1 MPACRPLVVDRRAVP
16 LRGRPRLVW
25 AGAAVVELSSNA
37 VYDPAS
43 NHWLPLPEPAKG
55 AAPPLPSAGPERP
68 WSANGRVPEPMT
80 RFAVSV
86 FGRDRPGIVAA
97 VTRVLADAGCNLE
110 DTSMTILRGHFA
122 MMLVVAGPAGLGEPQ
137 LRAGLDPVAGRL
149 DLQVS
154 VRQVADEVTTSGAG
168 GARYAAAVYGA
179 DRPGLVA
186 RVSEA
191 LAAHQVNIVDLQT
204 RVIGEPDPVYAM
216 HFELEV
222 PAGRAAQVE
231 ADLAA
236 VAGELGVEVSF
247 HPDDADLL

>member
-1 MPACRPLVVDRRAVP
+1 MA
-16 LRGRPRLVW
+16 
-25 AGAAVVELSSNA
+25 
-37 VYDPAS
+37 
-43 NHWLPLPEPAKG
+43 
-55 AAPPLPSAGPERP
+55 
-68 WSANGRVPEPMT
+68 

-97 VTRVLADAGCNLE
+97 VTGVLADAGCNLE

-122 MMLVVAGPAGLGEPQ
+122 MMLVVTGPAEAGAAGLE
-137 LRAGLDPVAGRL
+137 AGLDPVAARL
-149 DLQVS
+149 DLQVG
-154 VRQVADEVTTSGAG
+154 VREVTDDVTAAAGG

-204 RVIGEPDPVYAM
+204 RVVGEPDPVYAM

-222 PAGRAAQVE
+222 PEGRAAQVE
-231 ADLAA
+231 AALLATA
-236 VAGELGVEVSF
+236 ADLGVEASF

>member
-1 MPACRPLVVDRRAVP
+1 
-16 LRGRPRLVW
+16 
-25 AGAAVVELSSNA
+25 
-37 VYDPAS
+37 
-43 NHWLPLPEPAKG
+43 
-55 AAPPLPSAGPERP
+55 
-68 WSANGRVPEPMT
+68 MT

-122 MMLVVAGPAGLGEPQ
+122 MMLVVAGPAGVGEPE

-186 RVSEA
+186 RVSEV
-191 LAAHQVNIVDLQT
+191 LAAHRANIVDLQT

-216 HFELEV
+216 QFELEV

-231 ADLAA
+231 ADLRT
-236 VAGELGVEVSF
+236 VAGELGVEVSLQ
-247 HPDDADLL
+247 PDEADYL

>member
-1 MPACRPLVVDRRAVP
+1 
-16 LRGRPRLVW
+16 
-25 AGAAVVELSSNA
+25 
-37 VYDPAS
+37 
-43 NHWLPLPEPAKG
+43 
-55 AAPPLPSAGPERP
+55 
-68 WSANGRVPEPMT
+68 MT

-86 FGRDRPGIVAA
+86 VGRDRQGIVAA

-122 MMLVVAGPAGLGEPQ
+122 MMLVVAGPAGVGEPA
-137 LRAGLDPVAGRL
+137 LRGGLDPVAGRL

-154 VRQVADEVTTSGAG
+154 VREVTDEVTAAGG

-216 HFELEV
+216 HLELEV
-222 PAGRAAQVE
+222 PAGRAAEVE

-236 VAGELGVEVSF
+236 VAGELGVQVSF

>member
-1 MPACRPLVVDRRAVP
+1 MP
-16 LRGRPRLVW
+16 
-25 AGAAVVELSSNA
+25 
-37 VYDPAS
+37 
-43 NHWLPLPEPAKG
+43 
-55 AAPPLPSAGPERP
+55 
-68 WSANGRVPEPMT
+68 

-97 VTRVLADAGCNLE
+97 VTGVLAEAGCNLE

-122 MMLVVAGPAGLGEPQ
+122 MMLVVLGPAGSGADQLEARLG
-137 LRAGLDPVAGRL
+137 PVAGRL
-149 DLQVS
+149 DLQIS
-154 VRQVADEVTTSGAG
+154 VRPVTDEITAAAG
-168 GARYAAAVYGA
+168 RGARYAAAVYGA

-186 RVSEA
+186 RVSAA

-204 RVIGEPDPVYAM
+204 RVVGEPDPVYAM

-231 ADLAA
+231 ADLRA
-236 VAGELGVEVSF
+236 VAAELGVEVSF

>member
-1 MPACRPLVVDRRAVP
+1 
-16 LRGRPRLVW
+16 
-25 AGAAVVELSSNA
+25 
-37 VYDPAS
+37 
-43 NHWLPLPEPAKG
+43 
-55 AAPPLPSAGPERP
+55 
-68 WSANGRVPEPMT
+68 MT

-122 MMLVVAGPAGLGEPQ
+122 MMLVVAGPAGVDAAGLE
-137 LRAGLDPVAGRL
+137 AGLDPVAGRL

-154 VRQVADEVTTSGAG
+154 VRPVTDEVTTAVG
-168 GARYAAAVYGA
+168 GGLRYAAAVYGA

-204 RVIGEPDPVYAM
+204 RVVGEPDPVYAM

-231 ADLAA
+231 ADLRA
-236 VAGELGVEVSF
+236 VADELGVQSSF
-247 HPDDADLL
+247 EPDEADVL

>member
-1 MPACRPLVVDRRAVP
+1 MTPGSEGTR
-16 LRGRPRLVW
+16 
-25 AGAAVVELSSNA
+25 
-37 VYDPAS
+37 
-43 NHWLPLPEPAKG
+43 G
-55 AAPPLPSAGPERP
+55 AAPPAF
-68 WSANGRVPEPMT
+68 VT

-122 MMLVVAGPAGLGEPQ
+122 MMLVVAGPAGAGA
-137 LRAGLDPVAGRL
+137 AGLEAKLDRVAGRL

-154 VRQVADEVTTSGAG
+154 VREVTDEVTASAGG

-204 RVIGEPDPVYAM
+204 RVVGEPDPVYAM
-216 HFELEV
+216 HFDLEV
-222 PAGRAAQVE
+222 PADRAAQVE
-231 ADLAA
+231 ADLRD
-236 VAGELGVEVSF
+236 VAEELGVQVSF
-247 HPDDADLL
+247 EPDEADVL

>member
-1 MPACRPLVVDRRAVP
+1 MP
-16 LRGRPRLVW
+16 
-25 AGAAVVELSSNA
+25 
-37 VYDPAS
+37 
-43 NHWLPLPEPAKG
+43 H
-55 AAPPLPSAGPERP
+55 
-68 WSANGRVPEPMT
+68 
-80 RFAVSV
+80 FAVSV

-122 MMLVVAGPAGLGEPQ
+122 MMLVVAGPGAAAPGL
-137 LRAGLDPVAGRL
+137 AAALDPVAGRL

-154 VRQVADEVTTSGAG
+154 VRAVTDQVTAAAGGG

-186 RVSEA
+186 RVSEV

-204 RVIGEPDPVYAM
+204 RVVGEPDPVYAM

-231 ADLAA
+231 ADLAT
-236 VAGELGVEVSF
+236 VADELGVQVSF
-247 HPDDADLL
+247 HPDDADVL

>member
-1 MPACRPLVVDRRAVP
+1 MA
-16 LRGRPRLVW
+16 
-25 AGAAVVELSSNA
+25 
-37 VYDPAS
+37 
-43 NHWLPLPEPAKG
+43 
-55 AAPPLPSAGPERP
+55 
-68 WSANGRVPEPMT
+68 

-97 VTRVLADAGCNLE
+97 VTRVLADAGGNLE

-122 MMLVVAGPAGLGEPQ
+122 MMLVVTGPAGSVAGE
-137 LRAGLDPVAGRL
+137 LEARLDPVAERL
-149 DLQVS
+149 DLQIS
-154 VRQVADEVTTSGAG
+154 VRAVTDEVTAAAGG

-186 RVSEA
+186 RVSEV
-191 LAAHQVNIVDLQT
+191 LAALQVNIVDLQT
-204 RVIGEPDPVYAM
+204 RVVGDPDPVYAM

-231 ADLAA
+231 ADLRA

-247 HPDDADLL
+247 HPDEADYL

>member
-1 MPACRPLVVDRRAVP
+1 
-16 LRGRPRLVW
+16 
-25 AGAAVVELSSNA
+25 
-37 VYDPAS
+37 
-43 NHWLPLPEPAKG
+43 
-55 AAPPLPSAGPERP
+55 
-68 WSANGRVPEPMT
+68 MT

-86 FGRDRPGIVAA
+86 FGRDCPGIVAA

-137 LRAGLDPVAGRL
+137 LRAGLDP
-149 DLQVS
+149 
-154 VRQVADEVTTSGAG
+154 
-168 GARYAAAVYGA
+168 
-179 DRPGLVA
+179 VA

>member
-1 MPACRPLVVDRRAVP
+1 MP
-16 LRGRPRLVW
+16 
-25 AGAAVVELSSNA
+25 
-37 VYDPAS
+37 
-43 NHWLPLPEPAKG
+43 H
-55 AAPPLPSAGPERP
+55 
-68 WSANGRVPEPMT
+68 
-80 RFAVSV
+80 FAVSV

-122 MMLVVAGPAGLGEPQ
+122 MMLVVAGPAGDLE
-137 LRAGLDPVAGRL
+137 AGLGPVAGRL

-154 VRQVADEVTTSGAG
+154 VRAVTDQVTAAAGGG

-186 RVSEA
+186 RVSEV

-204 RVIGEPDPVYAM
+204 RVVGEPDPVYAM

-222 PAGRAAQVE
+222 PAGHAPQVETDLRAAA
-231 ADLAA
+231 AD
-236 VAGELGVEVSF
+236 LGVEVSF

>member
-1 MPACRPLVVDRRAVP
+1 M
-16 LRGRPRLVW
+16 G
-25 AGAAVVELSSNA
+25 
-37 VYDPAS
+37 
-43 NHWLPLPEPAKG
+43 
-55 AAPPLPSAGPERP
+55 
-68 WSANGRVPEPMT
+68 

-122 MMLVVAGPAGLGEPQ
+122 MMLVVTGPAGVDAADLD
-137 LRAGLDPVAGRL
+137 AGLDPVAGRL

-154 VRQVADEVTTSGAG
+154 VRPVTDEVTAAAG
-168 GARYAAAVYGA
+168 EGARYVAAVYGA

-186 RVSEA
+186 SVSEA

-204 RVIGEPDPVYAM
+204 RVVGEPDPVYAM
-216 HFELEV
+216 HFDLEV

-231 ADLAA
+231 ADLRA
-236 VAGELGVEVSF
+236 VAEALGVQASF
-247 HPDDADLL
+247 GPDEADVL